1 MCLWVPRYASKG
13 SEFLICVY
21 TCVGVCVSVSWT
33 GSSPRAG
40 IPVLFIALYPRLQR
54 FLEVEEQTQKR
65 RPGRWGME
73 NWRPRSRWNGRQ
85 SENS

>member
-54 FLEVEEQTQKR
+54 KHSI
-65 RPGRWGME
+65 
-73 NWRPRSRWNGRQ
+73 NIS
-85 SENS
+85 